1 MSCTEN
7 NIQYMII
14 KVIIFLTSLSLTVK
28 LSYLMLKEKA
38 QVIAPLQGITGIFS
52 H

>member
-1 MSCTEN
+1 M
-7 NIQYMII
+7 I
-14 KVIIFLTSLSLTVK
+14 KVIIFLTRLSLPVK

-38 QVIAPLQGITGIFS
+38 QVIAPLEGITGVFS

>member
-1 MSCTEN
+1 M
-7 NIQYMII
+7 MI
-14 KVIIFLTSLSLTVK
+14 KVLIFLTRWSLTVK

-38 QVIAPLQGITGIFS
+38 QVIAPLEGITGIFS